1 MYEKVRILP
10 PFRTLQYICIYIVK
24 YFAEI
29 CWKIFEFMT
38 YQVDSIEI
46 KRFSAKSSQNRSEFY
61 GFFRN
66 LRKTKENG

>member
-1 MYEKVRILP
+1 MYEIVRILP
-10 PFRTLQYICIYIVK
+10 PFRTLQYIYIYIVK

-46 KRFSAKSSQNRSEFY
+46 KRFSAKSSQIRSEFY
-61 GFFRN
+61 GFLRN
-66 LRKTKENG
+66 LRKTKENA